1 VELVE
6 FLFRDLF
13 QILEFVSLAT
23 PERSYTIAFSLSG
36 IKSLFVCLHYCSYL
50 DDITL
55 QHNINLTQHK
65 KEKRIKARKNLLLT
79 RVHEPC

>member
-23 PERSYTIAFSLSG
+23 PKRSYTIAFSLSG

-55 QHNINLTQHK
+55 QHNIKLTQYK
-65 KEKRIKARKNLLLT
+65 KVENVGKKKLT
-79 RVHEPC
+79 SH

>member
-50 DDITL
+50 DDISL
-55 QHNINLTQHK
+55 QHNIKILNLTQYK
-65 KEKRIKARKNLLLT
+65 KVENVGKKKLT
-79 RVHEPC
+79 SH

>member
-36 IKSLFVCLHYCSYL
+36 IKSLFVCVHYCSHL
-50 DDITL
+50 DVITL
-55 QHNINLTQHK
+55 QHNIKLTQYK
-65 KEKRIKARKNLLLT
+65 KVENIGKKKLT
-79 RVHEPC
+79 FH